1 MLDDSASDDT
11 ASLSQLTTAAALM
24 QQPQSIS
31 LPIVR
36 QGTPLNTSLIAG
48 NVQLL
53 QPMNSPQMNSPQ
65 KNSPGVL
72 QQSAMQEAQTA
83 GVRAQLQVY
92 VHHLLQV
99 PAIALYLSLHCNS
112 CDQVDPAIDSCL

>member
-11 ASLSQLTTAAALM
+11 ASLSQLAISAALV

-31 LPIVR
+31 SPIIH
-36 QGTPLNTSLIAG
+36 QGTALNTSPIAG
-48 NVQLL
+48 NVQIL
-53 QPMNSPQMNSPQ
+53 QPMNSPQMNSPP

-72 QQSAMQEAQTA
+72 QQSTMQEAQTA
-83 GVRAQLQVY
+83 GVRAQLQVH

-99 PAIALYLSLHCNS
+99 PAIAL
-112 CDQVDPAIDSCL
+112 